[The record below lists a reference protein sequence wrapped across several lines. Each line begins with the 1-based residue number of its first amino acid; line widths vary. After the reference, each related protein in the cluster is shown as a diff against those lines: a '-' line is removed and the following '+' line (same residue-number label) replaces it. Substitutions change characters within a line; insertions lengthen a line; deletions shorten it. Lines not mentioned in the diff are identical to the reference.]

1 MIDKLGF
8 GCMRLP
14 MSGSDVNYEEFN
26 RMIDYYMEAGF
37 SYFDTAHGYL
47 GGKSETAVRD
57 CLAARYSRE
66 SYTLTNKLSVHFFER
81 ESDIRPLF
89 LQQLKATGVEYF
101 DYYLMH
107 AQDENIYRHFMKCN
121 AYQVVQKLKEE
132 GKIRHM
138 GISFHDKA
146 DVLDMILKEHPEI
159 EIVQIQFNYMDYE
172 SPSVESRKVYEV
184 CRKYG
189 KPVLVMEPVKG
200 GGLARLP
207 EEAKRELEDLG
218 TGESPAA
225 YAVRFAASFDGVFK
239 VLSGMSDMDQ
249 MKDNV
254 SVMKAFRP
262 FKEEEYKAVKRVCE
276 ILNTMDTIPCTACRY
291 CTDGCPKHIQI
302 PYLFGCFNAKK
313 QFGDWNS
320 DYYYG
325 VHTKNNG
332 RASDC
337 IRCGQCEKICPQH
350 LPVIEYLKE
359 TAKVFE

>member
-1 MIDKLGF
+1 
-8 GCMRLP
+8 
-14 MSGSDVNYEEFN
+14 
-26 RMIDYYMEAGF
+26 
-37 SYFDTAHGYL
+37 
-47 GGKSETAVRD
+47 
-57 CLAARYSRE
+57 
-66 SYTLTNKLSVHFFER
+66 
-81 ESDIRPLF
+81 
-89 LQQLKATGVEYF
+89 
-101 DYYLMH
+101 
-107 AQDENIYRHFMKCN
+107 
-121 AYQVVQKLKEE
+121 
-132 GKIRHM
+132 M

-239 VLSGMSDMDQ
+239 VLSGMSDMEQ

-302 PYLFGCFNAKK
+302 PDLFGCFNAKK